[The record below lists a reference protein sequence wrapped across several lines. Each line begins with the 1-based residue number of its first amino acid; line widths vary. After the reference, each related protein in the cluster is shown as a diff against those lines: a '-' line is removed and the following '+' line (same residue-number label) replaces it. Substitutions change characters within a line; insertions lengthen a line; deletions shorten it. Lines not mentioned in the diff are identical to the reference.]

1 MHNLRLVAAFAFH
14 VIAGAV
20 LFALIGGAATLLNIY
35 THLLER
41 AGMSAL
47 ILQAVH
53 LTEYV
58 LFAADLVCFLIYV
71 AREVYL
77 LLREILRHD

>member
-1 MHNLRLVAAFAFH
+1 M
-14 VIAGAV
+14 
-20 LFALIGGAATLLNIY
+20 
-35 THLLER
+35 
-41 AGMSAL
+41 